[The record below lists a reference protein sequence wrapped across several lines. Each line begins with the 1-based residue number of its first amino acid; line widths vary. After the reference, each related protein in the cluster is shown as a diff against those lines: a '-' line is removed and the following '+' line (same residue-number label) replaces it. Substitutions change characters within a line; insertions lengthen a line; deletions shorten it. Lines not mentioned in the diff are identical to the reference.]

1 MINKLGLIAVISL
14 SAYLFG
20 CATASPIQKA
30 STSKSAFDDAVY
42 DGEGVIVNDDISDDD
57 AYRIFHQAA
66 TGFVSIQ
73 SIRVSSEKRAN
84 QFCEKKG
91 KVMHALREHTS
102 TPPHILGNFPRIE
115 IIFAC
120 IEPSEVHTSTEGYD
134 RYEQLRK
141 LKSLLDDGAITK
153 EEYDLEK
160 KKLLSE

>member
-1 MINKLGLIAVISL
+1 MIMNKLCIALVWII
-14 SAYLFG
+14 FIGG
-20 CATASPIQKA
+20 CSKASTIQKA

-42 DGEGVIVNDDISDDD
+42 DGESVIVNDDISDDD

-84 QFCEKKG
+84 QFCEKDG
-91 KVMHALREHTS
+91 KVMHVLRERTS
-102 TPPHILGNFPRIE
+102 VPPHILGNFPRIE

-120 IEPSEVHTSTEGYD
+120 VESSEVHSSTEGHD
-134 RYEQLRK
+134 KYEQLRE
-141 LKSLLDDGAITK
+141 LKSLLDDNVITD
-153 EEYDLEK
+153 EEFEIEK